1 MLRVLIADDH
11 AVLRAGLRALVNSTD
26 DLEIVGEAATAAE
39 AVVRASE
46 LAPDVIVMD
55 LQLPDASGIVATQ
68 EIVERSP
75 DARVLILTM
84 FDDEDSV
91 FAAMRVGARGYAL
104 KGAEEEDLLRAIRA
118 VAGGDAI
125 FSPASPSA
133 LSPSSPNR
141 PRAPRP
147 GVSGP
152 AATASARCSSSSPGA
167 RATRR
172 SPTACTCSPKTVRN
186 YVSAICLKLQVSDR
200 AQAALKARDA
210 GLGRAPVA

>member
-1 MLRVLIADDH
+1 VLRVLIADDH
-11 AVLRAGLRALVNSTD
+11 AVLRAGLRAVVDSTD

-104 KGAEEEDLLRAIRA
+104 KGAEEEELLRAIRA
-118 VAGGDAI
+118 VAGGEAI
-125 FSPASPSA
+125 FLPAVAQRMLAFFAGP
-133 LSPSSPNR
+133 PTR
-141 PRAPRP
+141 P
-147 GVSGP
+147 
-152 AATASARCSSSSPGA
+152 A
-167 RATRR
+167 RAF
-172 SPTACTCSPKTVRN
+172 PD
-186 YVSAICLKLQVSDR
+186 LSDR
-200 AQAALKARDA
+200 EREVLELLARGHTNQEIAARLVVSVRTVEAHRAHILRKLNLQTRADLVRYA
-210 GLGRAPVA
+210 LETGLLRSH

>member
-1 MLRVLIADDH
+1 VLRVLIADDH

-125 FSPASPSA
+125 FSPAVAQRMLAFFAGAPT
-133 LSPSSPNR
+133 R
-141 PRAPRP
+141 P
-147 GVSGP
+147 
-152 AATASARCSSSSPGA
+152 A
-167 RATRR
+167 RAFPDLSDRER
-172 SPTACTCSPKTVRN
+172 EVLELLARGSGNAQIANSLHLSPKTVRN

-200 AQAALKARDA
+200 AHAALKARDA

>member
-1 MLRVLIADDH
+1 VLRVLIADDH

-125 FSPASPSA
+125 FSPAVAQRMLAFFAGAPT
-133 LSPSSPNR
+133 R
-141 PRAPRP
+141 P
-147 GVSGP
+147 
-152 AATASARCSSSSPGA
+152 A
-167 RATRR
+167 RAFPDLSDREREVLELLAAGR
-172 SPTACTCSPKTVRN
+172 SNDAIARELHISNKTVRN
-186 YVSAICLKLQVSDR
+186 AVSGIYAKLHAAGRAEAII
-200 AQAALKARDA
+200 KAREA
-210 GLGRAPVA
+210 GFGRD